1 MPYFDHAAATPV
13 RQEVVEVIT
22 PLLAEGYANP
32 SAGHGPGRLA
42 RAQLDDARE
51 EIAELLGADP
61 GEVIFTSGGTES
73 DNWAVTATLERG
85 LREGR
90 DRAVIS
96 ALEHKAVLEPA
107 EHLAKRGI
115 RLSLVAPTADGEIT
129 TGGVTDLL
137 DDAVALV
144 SVMTAN
150 NEIGVIN
157 DLVAIARAV
166 HQRAPQAVV
175 HADAVQ
181 SAPWCDLREV
191 TSAVDLL
198 TISSHKLGGLKGTG
212 VLVAKEAVRLD
223 GFILG
228 GAQELG
234 RRAGTQDALGA
245 LAMAVAFRCAV
256 RDRERVT
263 VEVAALR
270 DRFVDGLV
278 ALGAVRTVEAAN
290 LLPGHAHV
298 AFPGLVTDELLV
310 GFDRAGL
317 SASAGASCA
326 SGATELSH
334 VVSALGRPDEV
345 ARGIV
350 RFSLGRTT
358 TSQEVDVALSI
369 VASTVERLGG
379 VRPKHASGLLD

>member
-1 MPYFDHAAATPV
+1 MAYFDHAAATPV
-13 RQEVVEVIT
+13 RQEVVEAIT
-22 PLLAEGYANP
+22 PLLTESFANP
-32 SAGHGPGRLA
+32 SAGHGPGRHA
-42 RAQLDDARE
+42 RARLDDARE
-51 EIAELLGADP
+51 EIAELLGAGP
-61 GEVIFTSGGTES
+61 GDVIFTSGGTES
-73 DNWAVTATLERG
+73 DNWAISATLERG

-107 EHLAKRGI
+107 EHMAKRGT

-129 TGGVTDLL
+129 TGGVTELL

-157 DLVAIARAV
+157 DLVQISRAV
-166 HQRAPQAVV
+166 RKLAPQAVL
-175 HADAVQ
+175 HTDAVQ
-181 SAPWCDLREV
+181 SAPWCDLRDV

-212 VLVAKEAVRLD
+212 VLVAKEAVHLD
-223 GFILG
+223 AFILG

-245 LAMAVAFRCAV
+245 VAMAVALRCAV
-256 RDRERVT
+256 RDREHVAA
-263 VEVAALR
+263 EIAALR
-270 DRFVDGLV
+270 DRFVAGLL
-278 ALGAVRTVEAAN
+278 ARGAVRTVEAVN

-358 TSQEVDVALSI
+358 TSQDVEQALTI

-379 VRPKHASGLLD
+379 VRLSHASGLLD

>member
-1 MPYFDHAAATPV
+1 MAYFDHAAATPV
-13 RQEVVEVIT
+13 RQEVVEAIT
-22 PLLAEGYANP
+22 PLLTESFANP
-32 SAGHGPGRLA
+32 SAGHGPGRHA
-42 RAQLDDARE
+42 RARLDDARE
-51 EIAELLGADP
+51 EIAELLGAGP
-61 GEVIFTSGGTES
+61 GDVIFTSGGTES
-73 DNWAVTATLERG
+73 DNWAVSATLERG

-107 EHLAKRGI
+107 EHMAKRGI

-129 TGGVTDLL
+129 TGGVTELL

-157 DLVAIARAV
+157 DLVQISRAV
-166 HQRAPQAVV
+166 RKLAPQAVL
-175 HADAVQ
+175 HTDAVQ
-181 SAPWCDLREV
+181 SAPWCDLRDV
-191 TSAVDLL
+191 TSAVHLL

-223 GFILG
+223 AFLLG

-245 LAMAVAFRCAV
+245 LAMAVALRCAV
-256 RDRERVT
+256 RDREHV
-263 VEVAALR
+263 VAEVAALR
-270 DRFVDGLV
+270 DRFVEGLL
-278 ALGAVRTVEAAN
+278 ALGAVRTVEAVS

-310 GFDRAGL
+310 AFDRAGL

-334 VVSALGRPDEV
+334 VVSALRRPDEV

-350 RFSLGRTT
+350 RFSLGRTNT
-358 TSQEVDVALSI
+358 PQDVDEALSI
-369 VASTVERLGG
+369 VSSTVERLGG
-379 VRPKHASGLLD
+379 VRLRHASGLLD